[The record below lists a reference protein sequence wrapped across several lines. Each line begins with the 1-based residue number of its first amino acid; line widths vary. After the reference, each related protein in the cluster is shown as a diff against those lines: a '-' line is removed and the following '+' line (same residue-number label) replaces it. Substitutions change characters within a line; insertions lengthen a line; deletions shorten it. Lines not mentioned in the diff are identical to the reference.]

1 MLSCQ
6 MSLEYN
12 VQPSGSCTAL
22 SLLLLYQL
30 GHIGCDNDLVKVTI
44 ARFPDMDFTVLLV
57 GVVALHR
64 VPVSVAVLSNVVSVL
79 PFGFRH
85 SAQSGISYSRYIYE
99 IYNDLIFHVKNL
111 EVS

>member
-1 MLSCQ
+1 MFNLQVPAQLSVF
-6 MSLEYN
+6 S
-12 VQPSGSCTAL
+12 S
-22 SLLLLYQL
+22 LYQL
-30 GHIGCDNDLVKVTI
+30 GHIGCDDDLVKVTI

-64 VPVSVAVLSNVVSVL
+64 VPVSVAVLSNVVSVH